1 MQIPEVLQWTL
12 FRGGSV
18 SFKPITPTRHYFQ
31 SLKCFLNLDTSGKFW
46 KILQEGDEAK
56 ESSFSHAIQE
66 ALHKIFALQDSQLR
80 SLTHLARESLEMR
93 GVLWGTG

>member
-1 MQIPEVLQWTL
+1 MQTPQVLQWTL
-12 FRGGSV
+12 FRGGPA

-56 ESSFSHAIQE
+56 KSFFSHAMQE
-66 ALHKIFALQDSQLR
+66 ALHRLSAL
-80 SLTHLARESLEMR
+80 
-93 GVLWGTG
+93 